1 MSHEQMTKIK
11 VVDLDEL
18 YNFVVANYSIW
29 NHFLPQNSIW
39 GCHILKFKFQ
49 LVQTKSDGE
58 MNYTT
63 VVDLNKLY
71 NFVADDSFN

>member
-1 MSHEQMTKIK
+1 M
-11 VVDLDEL
+11 
-18 YNFVVANYSIW
+18 
-29 NHFLPQNSIW
+29 
-39 GCHILKFKFQ
+39 
-49 LVQTKSDGE
+49 VQTKSDGE